1 MDTFPI
7 VRRKDEQMFG
17 EYRTKRMVL
26 EIYNAMTESQGS
38 GVPYQTVLNPPP
50 ADPRVAHGF
59 TPPLPAT
66 LLPTVA
72 LVELSA
78 VGAGAW
84 TTPAGVTPDNL
95 ALLTLVEVMRAFG
108 GDASQ
113 VQVRLAAAL
122 VRKPAHALAFLEDAQ
137 ARDWVRAIGSE
148 ARPLPAN
155 VFNISQFRPAA
166 ADLPWS
172 NAVAQLTGTGALRT
186 TGDRWVIGSNSPLSS
201 GESWIAGRAAFAVDL
216 VSKVASGE
224 AEQKMASFLRSV
236 EDGTAARRAI
246 S

>member
-1 MDTFPI
+1 MPAEEAVDDSVAVDPI
-7 VRRKDEQMFG
+7 LALG
-17 EYRTKRMVL
+17 
-26 EIYNAMTESQGS
+26 SQGQQR
-38 GVPYQTVLNPPP
+38 PAILLQTVSP
-50 ADPRVAHGF
+50 
-59 TPPLPAT
+59 
-66 LLPTVA
+66 
-72 LVELSA
+72 
-78 VGAGAW
+78 GAW

-137 ARDWVRAIGSE
+137 ARDWVRAIGNE
-148 ARPLPAN
+148 ARPLPSN